1 MFTRV
6 AETVAAVCVVA
17 TGALLVGEPA
27 AGVGKPAGGV
37 IHVFESDPSL
47 TSPVGNII
55 LTGAISDHGKDH
67 AGVAGKNHT
76 INKLILSKGSFE
88 VDVAKLNPP
97 TRLDTKSC
105 TFSSSGTAAVPIVT
119 GSGTGAY
126 RGLTGTTKATLTL
139 IGVLPKTKS
148 GTCNQKAAPLAGFAW
163 VKASGRVSFT

>member
-1 MFTRV
+1 MMFTRI
-6 AETVAAVCVVA
+6 AGALAAGCVVA
-17 TGALLVGEPA
+17 TGALLVGGPA
-27 AGVGKPAGGV
+27 AGAGKPAGGV
-37 IHVFESDPSL
+37 VHVYEVDPSL
-47 TSPVGNII
+47 NSSVGNII

-67 AGVAGKNHT
+67 IGVAKN
-76 INKLILSKGSFE
+76 INKLVLSKGSFE

-97 TRLDTKSC
+97 TRLDAKSC
-105 TFSSSGTAAVPIVT
+105 AFTSSGSGVVPIVS

-148 GTCNQKAAPLAGFAW
+148 GACNQKAAPLAGFAW